1 MRSEEKM
8 NDYTLGNPELDDLVS
23 QLNKL
28 GKHQYAQVVSA
39 ATKSRND
46 GKPRQAV
53 VQIVNDDIQSNLVDT
68 GWQISCPECGSTDFI
83 KNGTRNG
90 LQRFKCRECRHRFTT
105 TSGTL
110 LEKSNYMW
118 GIWGKVLHDL
128 INDIGIN
135 RTVKGLH
142 DDYGC

>member
-1 MRSEEKM
+1 M

-53 VQIVNDDIQSNLVDT
+53 VQIVNDDIQSNLLDT

-118 GIWGKVLHDL
+118 DIWGKVVHDL

>member
-1 MRSEEKM
+1 MADLLPRMR
-8 NDYTLGNPELDDLVS
+8 N
-23 QLNKL
+23 
-28 GKHQYAQVVSA
+28 
-39 ATKSRND
+39 
-46 GKPRQAV
+46 
-53 VQIVNDDIQSNLVDT
+53 
-68 GWQISCPECGSTDFI
+68 TDFI

-118 GIWGKVLHDL
+118 DIWVKVVHDL

-142 DDYGC
+142 DDYGCLRIHKETVWQMRMKILYAV